1 MTFFTSRKR
10 PEIITYRCQQGTA
23 LGEDSDAHHPRQCA
37 LTLMR
42 LMYTFKKLDTY
53 MVIKADGLKTKI
65 DKDIDKINPLSNLT
79 PIWKNLIFFNK

>member
-1 MTFFTSRKR
+1 
-10 PEIITYRCQQGTA
+10 
-23 LGEDSDAHHPRQCA
+23 
-37 LTLMR
+37 
-42 LMYTFKKLDTY
+42 MYTFKKLDTY